1 MTYNK
6 KGKPVRASLH
16 YSCKYYNKM
25 VVVKSGKYNCQY
37 KQVCQ
42 V

>member
-1 MTYNK
+1 M
-6 KGKPVRASLH
+6 SLPAL
-16 YSCKYYNKM
+16 YCKYYNKM